1 MGRILSKLFLHFGE
15 LVYLC
20 IRKFSI
26 IIKRKDMKKV
36 LTLMMMGLLFV
47 TVSQAQQKWTL
58 RQCIEH
64 ALQNNISLQKTRL
77 AKRSAT
83 EDLRQSQA
91 ALLPSLSAS
100 TNQSVGYRPWTN
112 SGVATVTN
120 GTVSTSVNKTYYNG
134 SYGLN
139 ASWTVWNGNR
149 NRNQVKLNRLAEQ
162 QAELDS
168 AYTANSIQEQ
178 IAQLYVQILYLNE
191 AIGVNEQSLEAS
203 KMNEE
208 RGQQMVEIGKMSKAD
223 LAQLTAQRAT
233 DEYNLVNARS
243 NLASYK
249 LQLKQLLEITDADFD
264 IEIPEA
270 SDEEALAEI
279 PSLPS
284 IYEAAL
290 NTRPE
295 IENSRLSIRSSD
307 IQLNIARAQG
317 LPTIS
322 MTGGIGTSTNS
333 LSTNGWGNQIKTNL
347 DASIGASLSIPIL
360 DNRSTR
366 TAINKAKLQQ
376 EQALLDLQDQQKKLY
391 STIEGY
397 WLDAQT
403 NQQKFRAALLNV
415 ESEEQSYTLL
425 SEQFQLGLKNIVELM
440 NGKTN
445 LLNAQQNMLQSKYMT
460 ILDLQLL
467 KFYKGE
473 I

>member
-1 MGRILSKLFLHFGE
+1 
-15 LVYLC
+15 
-20 IRKFSI
+20 
-26 IIKRKDMKKV
+26 
-36 LTLMMMGLLFV
+36 MMMGLLVV
-47 TVSQAQQKWTL
+47 TVSHAQQKWTL

-112 SGVATVTN
+112 SGVAMVAN

-139 ASWTVWNGNR
+139 AQWTVWNGNR

-191 AIGVNEQSLEAS
+191 AITVNEQSLEAS

-208 RGQQMVEIGKMSKAD
+208 RGKQMVEIGKMSKAD

-333 LSTNGWGNQIKTNL
+333 LSGNGWGNQIKTNL

-360 DNRSTR
+360 DNRQTR

-415 ESEEQSYTLL
+415 DSEQQSYALL

-440 NGKTN
+440 TGKDR
-445 LLNAQQNMLQSKYMT
+445 LLTAQQNRLQSKYQA
-460 ILDLQLL
+460 ILALQML
-467 KFYKGE
+467 KFYSGR
-473 I
+473 

>member
-1 MGRILSKLFLHFGE
+1 
-15 LVYLC
+15 
-20 IRKFSI
+20 
-26 IIKRKDMKKV
+26 MKKV

>member
-1 MGRILSKLFLHFGE
+1 MQE
-15 LVYLC
+15 
-20 IRKFSI
+20 
-26 IIKRKDMKKV
+26 
-36 LTLMMMGLLFV
+36 
-47 TVSQAQQKWTL
+47 
-58 RQCIEH
+58 CIEY

-77 AKRSAT
+77 ARRTAT
-83 EDLRQSQA
+83 EELKQSEA

-149 NRNQVKLNRLAEQ
+149 NRNQVKLNRLSEQ

-168 AYTANSIQEQ
+168 ATTANSIQEQ

-203 KMNEE
+203 KMNEQ
-208 RGQQMVEIGKMSKAD
+208 RGQTMLEVGKMSKAD

-233 DEYNLVNARS
+233 DEYNLVNAQS
-243 NLASYK
+243 NLANYK

-264 IEIPEA
+264 VAVPEA
-270 SDEEALAEI
+270 SDELALEEI
-279 PSLPS
+279 PSLPAV
-284 IYEAAL
+284 YEAAL
-290 NTRPE
+290 AHRPE
-295 IENSRLSIRSSD
+295 IENSRLNIQSSD
-307 IQLNIARAQG
+307 VQLSIAKAQG
-317 LPTIS
+317 LPTVS
-322 MTGGIGTSTNS
+322 MTGGFGTSTNS
-333 LSTNGWGNQIKTNL
+333 LSNNGWGNQMKTNL
-347 DASIGASLSIPIL
+347 DASVGASVSIPIL
-360 DNRSTR
+360 DNRSAR
-366 TAINKAKLQQ
+366 TAVNKAKLQQ
-376 EQALLDLQDQQKKLY
+376 EQALLDLQEQQKKLY
-391 STIEGY
+391 STVEGY
-397 WLDAQT
+397 WLDANT

-415 ESEEQSYTLL
+415 ESEQLSYDLL
-425 SEQFQLGLKNIVELM
+425 SEQFSLGLKNIVELM

>member
-1 MGRILSKLFLHFGE
+1 MRKIFIILTVLFIATAVH
-15 LVYLC
+15 
-20 IRKFSI
+20 
-26 IIKRKDMKKV
+26 
-36 LTLMMMGLLFV
+36 
-47 TVSQAQQKWTL
+47 AQKKWTM
-58 RQCIEH
+58 QECIEY

-77 AKRSAT
+77 ARRTAT
-83 EDLRQSQA
+83 EELKQSEA

-149 NRNQVKLNRLAEQ
+149 NRNQVKLNRLSEQ

-168 AYTANSIQEQ
+168 ATTANSIQEQ

-203 KMNEE
+203 KMNEQ
-208 RGQQMVEIGKMSKAD
+208 RGQTMVEVGKMSKAD

-233 DEYNLVNARS
+233 DEYNLVNAHS
-243 NLASYK
+243 NLADYK
-249 LQLKQLLEITDADFD
+249 LQLKQLLEITDAEFD
-264 IEIPEA
+264 IVIPEA
-270 SDEEALAEI
+270 TNEQALAEI
-279 PSLPS
+279 PSLPAV
-284 IYEAAL
+284 YEAAL
-290 NTRPE
+290 AHRPE
-295 IENSRLSIRSSD
+295 IENSRLNIQSSD
-307 IQLNIARAQG
+307 VQLSIAKAQG
-317 LPTIS
+317 LPTVS
-322 MTGGIGTSTNS
+322 MTGGFGTSTNS
-333 LSTNGWGNQIKTNL
+333 LSNNGWGNQMKTNL
-347 DASIGASLSIPIL
+347 DASVGASVSIPIL
-360 DNRSTR
+360 DNRSAR
-366 TAINKAKLQQ
+366 TAVNKAKLQQ
-376 EQALLDLQDQQKKLY
+376 EQALLDLQEQQKKLY
-391 STIEGY
+391 STVEGY
-397 WLDAQT
+397 WLDANT

-415 ESEEQSYTLL
+415 ESEQLSYDLL
-425 SEQFQLGLKNIVELM
+425 SEQFSLGLKNIVELM